1 MKRLTIRQ
9 KLTLWYGGV
18 MVAILVFC
26 AASVHWMI
34 RRHLFS
40 LVDGTLGKE
49 LDAFIGRV
57 LSVPDPAR
65 LSDPLGAEFGHR
77 DRFEFQ
83 VITARGKP
91 LFRSRRFHLGI
102 FAGPRRASEHATSFV
117 DLLCDYGRGA
127 ERFRLASR
135 VVKGRDGPLIVQAL
149 TSLQDADQSLRDLRT
164 VLLLTGPTALAVA
177 LAGGYLLAR
186 GALLPV
192 ERMTAAA
199 AEITSNR
206 LNRRLKSPNPDDEIG
221 RLAATLNDMIGR
233 LGRSFDE
240 VRRFTADAAHEL
252 RTPLTLMRTE
262 IEVALRDATDLPA
275 DVPLLERLLEE
286 IERLTRLV
294 TQLLFLCRE
303 DAGLGAWT
311 PRPLDLAE
319 VASKVVDHMQAY
331 VEERGQ
337 RLVVRGLRPCLV
349 LGDDDRLKQLFFNLL
364 ENASKYTPAG
374 GEVSVLV
381 EPAAGSARAVI
392 SDTGVGI
399 AAEHLPR
406 LFDRFYRV
414 DPSRS
419 RDTEGT
425 GLGLAICR
433 SIVESHGGR
442 LGLEST
448 VGHGTGVTLTLPLI
462 SVARPAKG
470 PPVTQGASGR

>member
-1 MKRLTIRQ
+1 MKRPTIRL

-18 MVAILVFC
+18 MAAILASC
-26 AASVHWMI
+26 AVAVLWMTEVH
-34 RRHLFS
+34 LLS

-49 LDAFIGRV
+49 LDILIGRI
-57 LSVPDPAR
+57 LRVPDASR
-65 LSDPLGAEFGHR
+65 LGEHLSAESERR
-77 DRFEFQ
+77 DRFAFQ

-91 LFRSRRFHLGI
+91 VFRSPLFHLGI
-102 FAGPRRASEHATSFV
+102 FAGPRQASEHAPSFV
-117 DLLCDYGRGA
+117 VLSCYYSHST

-135 VVKGRDGPLIVQAL
+135 VVRRVDGPLVVQTL
-149 TSLQDADQSLRDLRT
+149 TSLEGVDQTLGGLRT
-164 VLLLTGPTALAVA
+164 VLMLTGPTALMIS

-206 LNRRLKSPNPDDEIG
+206 LSRRLEIANPDDEIG

-233 LGRSFDE
+233 LARSFDE
-240 VRRFTADAAHEL
+240 VRRFTGDAAHEL
-252 RTPLTLMRTE
+252 RTPLTLLRTE
-262 IEVALRDATDLPA
+262 IEVALRDAAEPPA
-275 DVPLLERLLEE
+275 DAPLLERLLEE

-303 DAGLGAWT
+303 DASLGTWT

-319 VASKVVDHMQAY
+319 VAGKVVDHMQAY

-337 RLVVRGLRPCLV
+337 RLVVRGLRPCV
-349 LGDDDRLKQLFFNLL
+349 IRGDADRLRQLLFNLL
-364 ENASKYTPAG
+364 ENATKYTPAG

-399 AAEHLPR
+399 PAEHLPR
-406 LFDRFYRV
+406 VFERFYRV

-419 RDTEGT
+419 RVVEGT

-433 SIVESHGGR
+433 SIVESHGGQ
-442 LGLEST
+442 LGVEST
-448 VGHGTGVTLTLPLI
+448 VGRGTRVIVTLPLV
-462 SVARPAKG
+462 S
-470 PPVTQGASGR
+470 ASLAGWGSHPSE

>member
-18 MVAILVFC
+18 MAAILVFC
-26 AASVHWMI
+26 AVSVHWMTHS
-34 RRHLFS
+34 HLLS
-40 LVDGTLGKE
+40 LVDGTLGRE
-49 LDAFIGRV
+49 LDIFIDRFLRAQDASRLG
-57 LSVPDPAR
+57 DR
-65 LSDPLGAEFGHR
+65 LSADFDHR
-77 DRFEFQ
+77 DPVEFQ

-91 LFRSRRFHLGI
+91 VFRSRRFHLGI
-102 FAGPRRASEHATSFV
+102 FAGPRRASEDAASFV
-117 DLLCDYGRGA
+117 DLLCDYGRST

-135 VVKGRDGPLIVQAL
+135 AVPGREGPLIVQAL
-149 TSLQDADQSLRDLRT
+149 TSLQGTDQAMGELRM

-206 LNRRLKSPNPDDEIG
+206 LSRRLKSPNPDDEIG

-233 LGRSFDE
+233 LARSFDE

-252 RTPLTLMRTE
+252 RTPLTLMQTE
-262 IEVALRDATDLPA
+262 IEVALREADEQPA
-275 DVPLLERLLEE
+275 DAALLERLLDE

-311 PRPLDLAE
+311 PRPLDLAM
-319 VASKVVDHMQAY
+319 VVGKVVDHMLAY

-337 RLVVRGLRPCLV
+337 RLVVRGLRPCIIS
-349 LGDDDRLKQLFFNLL
+349 GDEDRLRQLLFNLL
-364 ENASKYTPAG
+364 ENATKYTPAD

-381 EPAAGSARAVI
+381 EPAAGWARVVI
-392 SDTGVGI
+392 CDTGMGI
-399 AAEHLPR
+399 PAEHLPR
-406 LFDRFYRV
+406 IFDRFYRV

-419 RDTEGT
+419 RETEGT

-442 LGLEST
+442 LALEST
-448 VGHGTGVTLTLPLI
+448 VGRGTQVTLTLPLA
-462 SVARPAKG
+462 SASCPTKVPAE
-470 PPVTQGASGR
+470 